1 MLERYFIR
9 PDTVDRIRASWIG
22 EPIERYVGWLTEHRY
37 ATRNVLRRVPI
48 LVRFGTFAA
57 GQGATRWDEL
67 PAHVDAFVADWVQAR
82 GSQADPAARRKVGLD
97 VRNAI
102 EQMLTVAL
110 PDHAAMNRRPH
121 APDPFARQ
129 AAGFFTYL
137 REERGLR
144 DASIRHY
151 GHFLRGFEGYLD
163 RVDCRDLKDLSPL
176 LLSAFVT
183 ESAGHFGRT
192 AMIGLCSAV
201 RMFLSYLRRE
211 GVVGRDLAHSVE
223 PPQVYRLAELPRSIA
238 WDEVRRMLETVD
250 RRAPVGRRDYA
261 ILLLLVTY
269 GLRAREV
276 ASLTLDD
283 IDWKRERLHVRER
296 KADHVAV
303 YPLSPIVGE
312 AILDYSE
319 AGPAADRRP
328 APVLPAP
335 RAASAVDPRRGVKPG
350 QPLSAQGRHTGAPRR
365 LAYTA
370 PYLRAAARRC
380 RLPAQDDRR
389 LRRPPFR
396 ILDRDLHQGGRRDA
410 PGHRPGRR
418 GGAAMRAVNTDLGSP
433 LAEPIRR
440 FVAHKRAL
448 NRRFDTEERALRLL
462 DRYLVEHGI
471 ADLAG
476 VTPAVLDAFLAGRP
490 RQRPRSYN
498 HLLGVVRRLFDWMVD
513 QEILTASPM
522 RLRSRRETA
531 QRLPYLFDLPHAS
544 QLIEAAAALPDRNK
558 APQRG
563 LTYATIFALLYG
575 LGLRVGEVARLTRA
589 DS

>member
-57 GQGATRWDEL
+57 SRGAARWDEL

-82 GSQADPAARRKVGLD
+82 GSQASPAARRKVGLD

-110 PDHAAMNRRPH
+110 PDHAAVNRRPH

-151 GHFLRGFEGYLD
+151 SHFLHGFEGYLD

-183 ESAGHFGRT
+183 ESAGHLGHS

-201 RMFLSYLRRE
+201 RIFLSYLRRE
-211 GVVGRDLAHSVE
+211 GVVDRDLAHSVE
-223 PPQVYRLAELPRSIA
+223 PPQVYRLAKLPRSIA

-312 AILDYSE
+312 AILDYLKQ
-319 AGPAADRRP
+319 GRPQTADRHLFFRHLAPHRP
-328 APVLPAP
+328 LTHAAVSSLASHYLHKAGIPVH
-335 RAASAVDPRRGVKPG
+335 RAGSHT
-350 QPLSAQGRHTGAPRR
+350 LRHTCVQR
-365 LAYTA
+365 LV
-370 PYLRAAARRC
+370 
-380 RLPAQDDRR
+380 
-389 LRRPPFR
+389 
-396 ILDRDLHQGGRRDA
+396 DA
-410 PGHRPGRR
+410 GFPLKTIGDYVGHRS
-418 GGAAMRAVNTDLGSP
+418 ASSTEIYTKVAVETLRDIALGDG
-433 LAEPIRR
+433 E
-440 FVAHKRAL
+440 
-448 NRRFDTEERALRLL
+448 
-462 DRYLVEHGI
+462 
-471 ADLAG
+471 
-476 VTPAVLDAFLAGRP
+476 
-490 RQRPRSYN
+490 
-498 HLLGVVRRLFDWMVD
+498 
-513 QEILTASPM
+513 
-522 RLRSRRETA
+522 
-531 QRLPYLFDLPHAS
+531 
-544 QLIEAAAALPDRNK
+544 ALP
-558 APQRG
+558 
-563 LTYATIFALLYG
+563 
-575 LGLRVGEVARLTRA
+575 
-589 DS
+589 